1 LGVLLPPGV
10 VTITLA
16 GPLVPLGTV
25 ATMVVSFTT
34 VKFGEA
40 VPPNVTLVAP
50 VNPVPVIVTVLPP
63 VGGPELGLTEVTVG
77 TAML

>member
-1 LGVLLPPGV
+1 
-10 VTITLA
+10 
-16 GPLVPLGTV
+16 
-25 ATMVVSFTT
+25 MVVSFTT